1 MIKYLHR
8 NSYFLKYVINHANRR
23 CNNSIMCSL
32 CCCCCFCISMLNL
45 IDFICCFFYP
55 EKDSAASRTKYHVE
69 NTTFLGIEN
78 GTTLYFVENT
88 IVSTEK
94 NHKYNKTQQPST
106 VNNEIIL
113 CIQIFGCVDILLICT
128 YSAVCIY
135 DRQHRTAGKVNTY
148 ENIPGNNSAYEN
160 AEIFSISTTGNQLL

>member
-1 MIKYLHR
+1 M
-8 NSYFLKYVINHANRR
+8 
-23 CNNSIMCSL
+23 
-32 CCCCCFCISMLNL
+32 MLNL
-45 IDFICCFFYP
+45 TAFICCFFYP
-55 EKDSAASRTKYHVE
+55 EKDSTSARTIYHVE
-69 NTTFLGIEN
+69 NTTSLGIEN
-78 GTTLYFVENT
+78 STAFFVGNT

-94 NHKYNKTQQPST
+94 NHRYNKTQQSST
-106 VNNEIIL
+106 VNNKIIL

-135 DRQHRTAGKVNTY
+135 DRQHRTAGRVNTY